1 MRQRRN
7 FRMPERSDAMSNRR
21 VRLGIVLSLGMLLRL
36 PGKFGSSQ
44 MFRLA
49 LLLGNAMGVR
59 RDVL

>member
-1 MRQRRN
+1 MRQSRN

-21 VRLGIVLSLGMLLRL
+21 VRLGILLSLGMLLSL
-36 PGKFGSSQ
+36 PGKFGPGQ
-44 MFRLA
+44 MFRLP

>member
-7 FRMPERSDAMSNRR
+7 FRMPERSDAVSNRG
-21 VRLGIVLSLGMLLRL
+21 VRLGIVLSVGILQSL

-49 LLLGNAMGVR
+49 LLLGNAMRVR
-59 RDVL
+59 GDVL